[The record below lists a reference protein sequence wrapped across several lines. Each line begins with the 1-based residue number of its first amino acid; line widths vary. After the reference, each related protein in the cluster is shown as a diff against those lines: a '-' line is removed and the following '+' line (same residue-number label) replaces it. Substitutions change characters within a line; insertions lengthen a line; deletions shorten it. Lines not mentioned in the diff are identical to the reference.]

1 MKMNER
7 NEMMEVTSNEMISL
21 KEIEYKISVHMN
33 GAYRELLSVGRCLIE
48 AKEAKLV
55 PHGCWEEWVRKNTG
69 FTERQ
74 AQRLMQAAKAVHD
87 GSAME
92 TLPISKIQVIL
103 TLPEPEREAVAE
115 KAVKEDMSLRQLQDE
130 VKRQKG
136 EAYKQARI
144 AEQAKADAVA
154 AAEAYK
160 QEIAEIIAKKD
171 AEIEAAHK
179 DASGKPD
186 PEMVKEIERLKFEL
200 QDAEK
205 YAEEQAEKRQQMQR
219 EMLNL
224 QMANKHGTG
233 EKAAGLTVND
243 LAAAVRTFIGSVGVL
258 PHMGAAIANMDDG
271 ARDEIRMYLMMIQNW
286 EDGVRKALDGFVEG
300 WEA

>member
-1 MKMNER
+1 MNER
-7 NEMMEVTSNEMISL
+7 NEMVEVTSNEMISL

-33 GAYRELLSVGRCLIE
+33 GAYRELLAVGHCLIE

-74 AQRLMQAAKAVHD
+74 AQRLMQAAKAVHE

-92 TLPISKIQVIL
+92 NLPISKIQVIL

-136 EAYKQARI
+136 EAYKQTRL
-144 AEQAKADAVA
+144 AEQAKADAA
-154 AAEAYK
+154 ALAETHK
-160 QEIAEIIAKKD
+160 REIAEIIAKKN
-171 AEIEAAHK
+171 AEIEAARK
-179 DASGKPD
+179 DADRKPD
-186 PEMVKEIERLKFEL
+186 LEMAKEIERLKFEL

-224 QMANKHGTG
+224 QMASKRSTG
-233 EKAAGLTVND
+233 EKATGLTVND

-258 PHMGAAIANMDDG
+258 PHMGAAIANMDDS

>member
-1 MKMNER
+1 MNER
-7 NEMMEVTSNEMISL
+7 NEMVEVTSNEMISL

-33 GAYRELLSVGRCLIE
+33 GAYRELLAVGHCLIE

-74 AQRLMQAAKAVHD
+74 AQRLMQAAKAVHK

-92 TLPISKIQVIL
+92 NLPISKIQVIL

-136 EAYKQARI
+136 EAYKQTRL
-144 AEQAKADAVA
+144 AEQAKADAA
-154 AAEAYK
+154 ALAETHK
-160 QEIAEIIAKKD
+160 REIAEIIAKKN
-171 AEIEAAHK
+171 AEIEAARK
-179 DASGKPD
+179 DANGKPD
-186 PEMVKEIERLKFEL
+186 LEMAKEIERLKFEL

-224 QMANKHGTG
+224 QMASKRSTG
-233 EKAAGLTVND
+233 EKATGLTVND

-258 PHMGAAIANMDDG
+258 PHMGAAIANMDDS
-271 ARDEIRMYLMMIQNW
+271 ARGEIRMYLMMIQNW

>member
-1 MKMNER
+1 MTER
-7 NEMMEVTSNEMISL
+7 NDMMKATSNEMVTL
-21 KEIEYKISVHMN
+21 ENIEYRISVHMN
-33 GAYRELLSVGRCLIE
+33 GAYRELLCVGRCLIE

-55 PHGCWEEWVRKNTG
+55 PHGGWEDWVRKNTG

-92 TLPISKIQVIL
+92 NLPLSKIQVIL

-130 VKRQKG
+130 VKKQKG
-136 EAYKQARI
+136 EAYKQARL
-144 AEQAKADAVA
+144 AEQAKADAAA
-154 AAEAYK
+154 AAEAHR
-160 QEIAEIIAKKD
+160 QEIAEIIAKKN
-171 AEIEAAHK
+171 AEIEAARK

-186 PEMVKEIERLKFEL
+186 PETSKEIERLKYEL

-205 YAEEQAEKRQQMQR
+205 YAEEQAEKRQQLQR

-224 QMANKHGTG
+224 QMANKRGAG

-243 LAAAVRTFIGSVGVL
+243 LAAAVRTFIGTVGVL
-258 PHMGAAIANMDDG
+258 PHMGTAIAGMDDG
-271 ARDEIRMYLMMIQNW
+271 ARNEIRAYLLMIQNW
-286 EDGVRKALDGFVEG
+286 EDGVRKALDGYVEG

>member
-7 NEMMEVTSNEMISL
+7 NEMVEVTSNEMISL

-33 GAYRELLSVGRCLIE
+33 GAYRELLAVGHCLIE

-74 AQRLMQAAKAVHD
+74 AQRLMQAAKAVHE

-92 TLPISKIQVIL
+92 NLPISKIQVIL

-136 EAYKQARI
+136 EAYKQTRL
-144 AEQAKADAVA
+144 AEQAKADAA
-154 AAEAYK
+154 ALAETHK
-160 QEIAEIIAKKD
+160 REIAEIIAKKN
-171 AEIEAAHK
+171 AEIEAARK
-179 DASGKPD
+179 DANGKPD
-186 PEMVKEIERLKFEL
+186 LEMAKEIERLKFEL

-224 QMANKHGTG
+224 QMASKRSTG
-233 EKAAGLTVND
+233 EKATGLTVND

-258 PHMGAAIANMDDG
+258 PHMGAAIANMDDS

>member
-1 MKMNER
+1 MTER
-7 NEMMEVTSNEMISL
+7 NDMMKATSNEMVTL
-21 KEIEYKISVHMN
+21 ENIEYRISVHMN
-33 GAYRELLSVGRCLIE
+33 GAYRELLYVGRCLIE

-55 PHGCWEEWVRKNTG
+55 PHGGWEDWVRKNTG

-92 TLPISKIQVIL
+92 NLPLSKIQVIL

-130 VKRQKG
+130 VKKQKG
-136 EAYKQARI
+136 EAYKQARL
-144 AEQAKADAVA
+144 AEQAKADAAA
-154 AAEAYK
+154 AAEAHR
-160 QEIAEIIAKKD
+160 QEIAEIIAKKN
-171 AEIEAAHK
+171 AEIEAARK

-186 PEMVKEIERLKFEL
+186 PEMSKEIDRLKYEL

-205 YAEEQAEKRQQMQR
+205 YAEEQAEKRQQLQR

-224 QMANKHGTG
+224 QMANKRGAG

-258 PHMGAAIANMDDG
+258 PHMGTAIAGMDDG
-271 ARDEIRMYLMMIQNW
+271 ARNEIRAYLLMIQNW